1 MKTQAKSIIGRL
13 ATWAY
18 VVCAVLLSLSPSVT
32 FAPRVAPQVMGYAA
46 VFILLFFCAVCAVGS
61 IAATGAWKEKK
72 KIVYLGALAWPL
84 PIYLSA
90 LVVRAMFAS

>member
-1 MKTQAKSIIGRL
+1 MLRYLSSCSFALFAQSEASLRL
-13 ATWAY
+13 E
-18 VVCAVLLSLSPSVT
+18 
-32 FAPRVAPQVMGYAA
+32 RG
-46 VFILLFFCAVCAVGS
+46 
-61 IAATGAWKEKK
+61 KEKK